1 MSWIRDLALWVEHW
15 AHTPYGPLALFA
27 IAFAES
33 SFFPIPPDVL
43 LIALSLAVPE
53 KAIFYAVICSIG
65 SLLGGIF
72 GFLIG
77 QKGGRPILLKLFSV
91 EKIETAAA
99 LYRKYDVWAV
109 GIAGFTPIP
118 YKLFT
123 ISAGVF
129 NLDFKRFLF
138 ASTVSRSARF
148 FLVAGFIALF
158 GPLIKPFLEK
168 QFNLISIIFVVLL
181 IGGFYFIRVISKR
194 MSRNAPRSNINS

>member
-15 AHTPYGPLALFA
+15 AHTPYGPIALFA

-72 GFLIG
+72 GYMIG
-77 QKGGRPILLKLFSV
+77 KKGGRPILLKLFSV

-109 GIAGFTPIP
+109 GIAGFHAHPVQIIYYFSGRLRSGFQTFSARLHDQPQRAFFP
-118 YKLFT
+118 GGGVYRPFRPSYK
-123 ISAGVF
+123 
-129 NLDFKRFLF
+129 
-138 ASTVSRSARF
+138 TVS
-148 FLVAGFIALF
+148 
-158 GPLIKPFLEK
+158 
-168 QFNLISIIFVVLL
+168 
-181 IGGFYFIRVISKR
+181 
-194 MSRNAPRSNINS
+194 